1 MCYVLSVIQLLRMN
15 GFFLSVMDFFLCVM
29 VYTVQWFLY
38 KLLVNDIVIII
49 IMNYELHECLDLE
62 TI

>member
-1 MCYVLSVIQLLRMN
+1 MDFSSLLWI
-15 GFFLSVMDFFLCVM
+15 FFLRVM

-49 IMNYELHECLDLE
+49 ITNYELHECLDLE
-62 TI
+62 TIVSSAL